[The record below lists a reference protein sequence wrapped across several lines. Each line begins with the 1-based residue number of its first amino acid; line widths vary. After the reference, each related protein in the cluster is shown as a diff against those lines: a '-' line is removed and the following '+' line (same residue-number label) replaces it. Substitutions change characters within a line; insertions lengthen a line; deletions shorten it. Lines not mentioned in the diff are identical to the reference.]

1 MNRSRRSTLNR
12 SFTQSDDTPTVV
24 LVHGANAD
32 SSGWAAVI
40 GELQADDVLVLAL
53 ANPLR
58 GLPGDAAY
66 IAARVKQIDRPVLL
80 VGHSYGGAVIT
91 VAGAEADNVVG
102 LVYVAAFLPDKGESA
117 NEIYARFPSKFA
129 EGIRPYAFPV
139 NGTGATAVEVSL
151 APEEY
156 LSVFGAGMPAAAAAV
171 AAVSQ
176 RPIATSALEDKASA
190 AAWKTL
196 PSWAVVAT
204 ADHAINPEAQR
215 FMARRA
221 GAQTIEVNASH
232 AVMVVEPKAVTEH
245 IRAALRSVTTPVAT

>member
-1 MNRSRRSTLNR
+1 M
-12 SFTQSDDTPTVV
+12 TQPHDTPTAV

-32 SSGWAAVI
+32 SSGWAAVVN
-40 GELQADDVLVLAL
+40 ELQAEGVPVLAL

-66 IAARVKQIDRPVLL
+66 IATRVKQIDGPVLL

-91 VAGAEADNVVG
+91 VAGAEAHNVVG
-102 LVYVAAFLPDKGESA
+102 LVYVAAFIPDTGESP
-117 NEIYARFPSKFA
+117 NEILARFPSKFG
-129 EGIRPYAFPV
+129 EGIRPYTFPV
-139 NGTGATAVEVSL
+139 NGTGETAVEVSL

-156 LSVFGAGMPAAAAAV
+156 LSVFGAGMPADAAAV

-176 RPIATSALEDKASA
+176 RPIAASALDDKASA

-204 ADHAINPEAQR
+204 ADHAINPDAQR
-215 FMARRA
+215 FMAKRA
-221 GAQTIEVNASH
+221 EAATIEVDASH
-232 AVMVVEPKAVTEH
+232 AVMVVEPKAVTEQ
-245 IRAALRSVTTPVAT
+245 IRAALQSVATPVAG

>member
-1 MNRSRRSTLNR
+1 MNRSL
-12 SFTQSDDTPTVV
+12 TQPDDTPTVV

-40 GELQADDVLVLAL
+40 SELQAAGVPVLAL

-58 GLPGDAAY
+58 SLPGDAAY
-66 IAARVKQIDRPVLL
+66 IAARVKQIDGPVLL

-102 LVYVAAFLPDKGESA
+102 LVYVAAFLPDKGESP

-129 EGIRPYAFPV
+129 EGIRPYTYPLNSA
-139 NGTGATAVEVSL
+139 GETAVEVSL

-156 LSVFGAGMPAAAAAV
+156 LSVFGAGMPADAAAV

-176 RPIATSALEDKASA
+176 RPIAASALDDKASA

-204 ADHAINPEAQR
+204 ADHAVNPDAQR
-215 FMARRA
+215 FMATRA
-221 GAQTIEVNASH
+221 GAQTIEVDASH
-232 AVMVVEPKAVTEH
+232 AVMVVESRAVTEH
-245 IRAALRSVTTPVAT
+245 IRAALQSVTPVAE

>member
-1 MNRSRRSTLNR
+1 MTPPH
-12 SFTQSDDTPTVV
+12 DTPAVV

-40 GELQADDVLVLAL
+40 GELQADGLPVLAL

-66 IAARVKQIDRPVLL
+66 IAARVKQIDGPVLL

-91 VAGAEADNVVG
+91 VAGAEAHNVVG
-102 LVYVAAFLPDKGESA
+102 LVYVAAFIPDTGESP
-117 NEIYARFPSKFA
+117 NEILARFPSKFG
-129 EGIRPYAFPV
+129 EGIRPYTFPL
-139 NGTGATAVEVSL
+139 NGTGETAVEVSL

-156 LSVFGAGMPAAAAAV
+156 LSVFGAGMPADAAAV

-176 RPIATSALEDKASA
+176 RPIAASALDDEASD

-204 ADHAINPEAQR
+204 ADHAINPDAQR
-215 FMARRA
+215 FMAKRA
-221 GAQTIEVNASH
+221 EAATIEVDASH

-245 IRAALRSVTTPVAT
+245 IQAALQSVGG